1 MQHITNQAALSG
13 RPEPNGGYKKAL
25 TVAALFAFTL
35 IPSGSLW
42 ATGQKTGQDKI
53 VSVGQDEFLGK
64 FIAYYVKWAEE
75 IEARGQ
81 ATGTPLD
88 PVQARLAAEIGI
100 KHPEKV
106 RLVFVDEVP
115 FPTENPEIKL
125 AGEKFGF
132 IGPGIVNNAQA
143 FGYTIWVRKAF
154 TLDRPRLAHE
164 LVHVMQIERSPSF
177 AAYAA
182 QYVSELIQYGH
193 EKSPLELEAYEA
205 NRRYAL

>member
-1 MQHITNQAALSG
+1 MQHITNQAALSA
-13 RPEPNGGYKKAL
+13 RPKRHGVQKNTL
-25 TVAALFAFTL
+25 NVAALFTFML
-35 IPSGSLW
+35 IPSGSLL
-42 ATGQKTGQDKI
+42 ATEQQAGQDNI
-53 VSVGQDEFLGK
+53 VSASQEEFLSK
-64 FIAYYVKWAEE
+64 FMAYYVKWAEE

-81 ATGTPLD
+81 TTGTPLD
-88 PVQARLAAEIGI
+88 PDQARLAAEVGI
-100 KHPEKV
+100 KHPENV

-125 AGEKFGF
+125 AGETFGF

-143 FGYTIWVRKAF
+143 FGYTIWVRKGF

-177 AAYAA
+177 AAYAGR
-182 QYVSELIQYGH
+182 YVSELVQFGH

-205 NRRYAL
+205 NQRYAG

>member
-1 MQHITNQAALSG
+1 MQHIRNQADRSG
-13 RPEPNGGYKKAL
+13 RPERNGVHKKAI
-25 TVAALFAFTL
+25 TIAALFAFTL

-42 ATGQKTGQDKI
+42 ATDQNASQDRI
-53 VSVGQDEFLGK
+53 VSASQDEFLGI
-64 FIAYYVKWAEE
+64 FMAYYVKWAEGV
-75 IEARGQ
+75 EARGQ
-81 ATGTPLD
+81 AAGTPLD
-88 PVQARLAAEIGI
+88 PDQARLAAEIGI

-106 RLVFVDEVP
+106 RIVFVDEVP

-132 IGPGIVNNAQA
+132 VGPGIVNNAQA
-143 FGYTIWVRKAF
+143 FGYTIWVRNGF

-164 LVHVMQIERSPSF
+164 LVHVMQIERSSSF
-177 AAYAA
+177 AAYVG

-205 NRRYAL
+205 NRRYAV